1 MAKTSIGLTNVSR
14 PAPKWYRKSKRVIGL
29 LSGPTVMAVFQVF
42 NLTDKQMANVGVII
56 AFLPT
61 VLEIFSAILANGEQY
76 APINEEEPGQLG

>member
-1 MAKTSIGLTNVSR
+1 MGKTNLSLTNVNK

-42 NLTDKQMANVGVII
+42 ELTDKQMANVGIII

-61 VLEIFSAILANGEQY
+61 LLEVFSALLANGEHY
-76 APINEEEPGQLG
+76 AIVPDEPEQKL

>member
-1 MAKTSIGLTNVSR
+1 MAKTNISLTNVNK

-42 NLTDKQMANVGVII
+42 NLTDKQMANVGIII

-61 VLEIFSAILANGEQY
+61 LLEVFSALLANGEHY
-76 APINEEEPGQLG
+76 AIVPDESEQKL

>member
-1 MAKTSIGLTNVSR
+1 MGKTNISLTNVNK

-42 NLTDKQMANVGVII
+42 ELTDKQMANVGIII

-61 VLEIFSAILANGEQY
+61 LLEVFSAILANGEHY
-76 APINEEEPGQLG
+76 AIVPDEPESKV